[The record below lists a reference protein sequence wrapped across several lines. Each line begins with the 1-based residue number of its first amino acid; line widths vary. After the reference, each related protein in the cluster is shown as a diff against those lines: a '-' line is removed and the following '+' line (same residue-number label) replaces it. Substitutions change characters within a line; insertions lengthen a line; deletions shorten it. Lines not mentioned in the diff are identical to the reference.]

1 MSERGAVFMHSLQSQ
16 TVFAGLG
23 STVSE
28 LNVSHCPVFPKTQFS
43 MVTPE
48 VENHLKTLP
57 SRLLLTK

>member
-1 MSERGAVFMHSLQSQ
+1 MHSLQSQ